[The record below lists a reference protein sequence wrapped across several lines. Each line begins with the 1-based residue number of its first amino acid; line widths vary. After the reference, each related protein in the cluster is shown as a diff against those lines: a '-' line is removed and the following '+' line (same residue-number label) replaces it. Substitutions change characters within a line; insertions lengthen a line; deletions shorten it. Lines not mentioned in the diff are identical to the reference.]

1 MFEIIVLIAHYK
13 TEFVSGACKSNLY
26 GFMAVLYLLFQIP
39 VVVVDK
45 IFSLWTVSGHIH
57 PFSASEDL
65 SSALSSAYV
74 FM

>member
-45 IFSLWTVSGHIH
+45 IFSL
-57 PFSASEDL
+57 
-65 SSALSSAYV
+65 
-74 FM
+74 